1 LIKFSNISKYYGKT
15 TALDTVDLDI
25 EGGLT
30 TVLIGQSGCGKSTIL
45 RLITGLI
52 KPDTGSVEVS
62 GEKLGPENLKQ
73 TRWNM
78 GYVIQEGGLFPHMTA
93 EGNVSIMAS
102 YLGWSKEKIRTRIHE
117 LCDLTKFPVE
127 ALSRYPFQVSGGQS
141 QRVSLMRA
149 LMLDPDILLLD
160 EPLGALDPLIRSELQ
175 TDLKAI
181 FSELKKTVLIVT
193 HDVGEAGYFGD
204 KIVFLRDGK
213 VIQKGT
219 INDLLERPADK
230 FVTKFINA
238 QRSPVNLTEGGG

>member
-1 LIKFSNISKYYGKT
+1 MITLSNISKYYGKT
-15 TALDTVDLDI
+15 AALNTVDLEI
-25 EGGLT
+25 ESGLT
-30 TVLIGQSGCGKSTIL
+30 TVLIGQSGSGKSTIL

-52 KPDTGSVEVS
+52 KPDIGTVEVR
-62 GEKLGPENLKQ
+62 GEKLGQDNLMRI
-73 TRWNM
+73 RWKM

-102 YLGWSKEKIRTRIHE
+102 YLGWSKERIGTRVLD
-117 LCDLTKFPVE
+117 LCKLTKFPVE
-127 ALSRYPFQVSGGQS
+127 ALSRYPSQVSGGQR

-175 TDLKAI
+175 TDLKTI
-181 FSELKKTVLIVT
+181 FSTLKKTVLIVT

-213 VIQKGT
+213 VLQKGT
-219 INDLLERPADK
+219 INDLLERPADR
-230 FVTKFINA
+230 FVTEFINA
-238 QRSPVNLTEGGG
+238 QRSPVNLTEGRG